1 MVKIALLNYIMM
13 SLFIQDK
20 STLYSDLLQSY
31 DNSMHS
37 SNDYLYFSITFFYLE
52 PIGFVLCEGICIT
65 ISIISICVYLWA
77 RTSKHVCV
85 YVHTR
90 MYIDIHI
97 IFYCVHYVIYS
108 DLHIYLTS
116 CTYYLK
122 YCVIIISILH
132 S

>member
-1 MVKIALLNYIMM
+1 MVKITLLNYIIM

-77 RTSKHVCV
+77 RTSKHVFV

-97 IFYCVHYVIYS
+97 IFLLFSLCYI
-108 DLHIYLTS
+108 LRLTYIS
-116 CTYYLK
+116 NFMYILPQILCYY
-122 YCVIIISILH
+122 Y
-132 S
+132 